1 MNEFIANITEFIQ
14 ANLGI
19 GVALQI
25 KLVKSLFVIVF
36 LWLLRFFILRIVW
49 KQTTN
54 AKARYVWRKTSAYIS
69 VFLGFLLIGAVWVA
83 GLKQFGT
90 FLGILSAGI
99 AIALKEP
106 LVNIAGWLFIV
117 LKRPFS
123 VGDRIQLGNTSGDVI
138 DFELFAFT
146 VLEIGNWVH
155 ADQSTGRIVHIP
167 NGQVFSLSL
176 ANYTQGFQYIW
187 HEIPV
192 LITFESDWQKA
203 KEILIKIVNQHA
215 EHLSRSA
222 QDKIRRASRKFM
234 IYYKNL
240 TPIVYTSV
248 ENSGVLLTLRYL
260 CEPRRRRSS
269 EEAIWEDILKAFEP
283 QKTIDFAYPT
293 QRFYRHGEKGDVTE
307 GGADHPKQ

>member
-1 MNEFIANITEFIQ
+1 MNESIANVTEFIQ

-19 GVALQI
+19 GAALQI
-25 KLVKSLFVIVF
+25 KLAKSLFVIVF

-49 KQTTN
+49 KQTAN
-54 AKARYVWRKTSAYIS
+54 AKTRYVWRKTSGYIS

-106 LVNIAGWLFIV
+106 LVNMAGWLFIV

-123 VGDRIQLGNTSGDVI
+123 VGDRIQVGNTSGDVI
-138 DFELFAFT
+138 DFELFAFSL
-146 VLEIGNWVH
+146 LEIGNWVH

-167 NGQVFSLSL
+167 NGHVFSQSLS
-176 ANYTQGFQYIW
+176 NYTQGFQYIW
-187 HEIPV
+187 NEIPV
-192 LITFESDWQKA
+192 LITFESDWQQA
-203 KEILIKIVNQHA
+203 KKILMEIVNQHA
-215 EHLSRSA
+215 DHLSRSA
-222 QDKIRRASRKFM
+222 QDKIRKASRKFM
-234 IYYKNL
+234 IHYKNL

-260 CEPRRRRSS
+260 CEPRQRRGS
-269 EEAIWEDILKAFEP
+269 EEAIWEDILKAFGDT
-283 QKTIDFAYPT
+283 KTIDFAYPT
-293 QRFYRHGEKGDVTE
+293 QRFYRHGENGGVTE
-307 GGADHPKQ
+307 SGARNPKR